1 MPAANKRKNFFKER
15 KKYSPVS
22 LQNGTMSGLTPWTFI
37 LAAYNSAL
45 ASLPPHTEPK
55 AQQDMKA
62 SSLLRPLPSM
72 CVSLLVCTWLS
83 WFPGIHRSFQKLY
96 SHIGLSQSLLSQA
109 SWSITC
115 PRCCSRPLR
124 PVPVPL
130 NAFSKSHLESHDS
143 PGDALSEEIGSLST
157 CPWERH
163 HPDSWTPTATLLEN
177 KFYIASSGTSNQHLT
192 FGHHS
197 YGHFKMPQHSHHKAA
212 VSLFKL
218 SPCFQFLTRFPSSS
232 KADSDSFCQFI
243 SCTGRGT
250 QPWISLFY
258 IFGSPAPFE
267 HSVFGEN
274 SCMESKDPQGG
285 GQGLVSPGSFQPVV
299 HLDPTKIGPVSQ
311 KYIKKNKHMKEQR
324 VLLSLR
330 IMCSALALHDL

>member
-22 LQNGTMSGLTPWTFI
+22 LQNGTMSGLIPWTFI

-45 ASLPPHTEPK
+45 ASLPPRTEPK
-55 AQQDMKA
+55 GQLDMKA

-157 CPWERH
+157 CSWERH
-163 HPDSWTPTATLLEN
+163 HPDSWIPTATLLEN
-177 KFYIASSGTSNQHLT
+177 KF
-192 FGHHS
+192 
-197 YGHFKMPQHSHHKAA
+197 
-212 VSLFKL
+212 
-218 SPCFQFLTRFPSSS
+218 
-232 KADSDSFCQFI
+232 
-243 SCTGRGT
+243 
-250 QPWISLFY
+250 
-258 IFGSPAPFE
+258 
-267 HSVFGEN
+267 
-274 SCMESKDPQGG
+274 
-285 GQGLVSPGSFQPVV
+285 
-299 HLDPTKIGPVSQ
+299 
-311 KYIKKNKHMKEQR
+311 
-324 VLLSLR
+324 
-330 IMCSALALHDL
+330 